1 MMKNNK
7 SKIVTED
14 FTSFKDFVKG
24 GVLKLKSVWTSLK
37 DKISNLF
44 SSKLKD
50 ALLGDEIKITIPIDM
65 KVEVEKELKEGALAA
80 IQGNYNEVLV
90 LLMLY
95 TISSPYVKI
104 SEKYKKYKSDI
115 IASANKWASDLKA
128 AVSGESYAKAESI
141 IKRGSED
148 MAKYLIEEAAK
159 NNSVIIGGYSDNIS
173 FQRGGISS
181 KADIQLFIRKGSNE
195 MLQGYSL
202 KMYTSKNVNLANATA
217 YSFAKH
223 LGGEKAAAAVKNKIN
238 SDPELKKLIDEAK
251 KQDQIKKAL
260 KKIKKGTEKDI
271 NSGMTALKKLTK
283 YSEKQIAELDI
294 KAVDA
299 ARTAARKPINPRI
312 AQIVYDVLEPIS
324 HTPEFAENILKILG
338 FTDKDTKML
347 MSVVKVGKTG
357 TKSEI
362 LAGHPEL
369 DLNKIKLVKSGIS
382 IHIKGPTGKNILSF
396 GVKEG
401 EKALIFGKVDFSS
414 VDPYK
419 FINDEPLF
427 TSK

>member
-1 MMKNNK
+1 MTKNNK
-7 SKIVTED
+7 GKMVTED

-37 DKISNLF
+37 DKISSLF
-44 SSKLKD
+44 SSKLKG
-50 ALLGDEIKITIPIDM
+50 AELGDEVQITIPIDM

-104 SEKYKKYKSDI
+104 SKKYEKYKSDI
-115 IASANKWASDLKA
+115 IASANKWASQLKN
-128 AVSGESYAKAESI
+128 AVSGESYTKAESI

-159 NNSVIIGGYSDNIS
+159 NKSVIIGGYSDNLS

-181 KADIQLFIRKGSNE
+181 KADIQLFVRKGSKE

-202 KMYTSKNVNLANATA
+202 KMYTSKSVNLANATA

-223 LGGEKAAAAVKNKIN
+223 LGGEKAADTVKNKIN
-238 SDPELKKLIDEAK
+238 NDPELKKLIDEAK
-251 KQDQIKKAL
+251 RQDQIKQAL
-260 KKIKKGTEKDI
+260 KKIKGGTEKGVI
-271 NSGMTALKKLTK
+271 SGMTALKKLKFT
-283 YSEKQIAELDI
+283 EKQIAKLDMT
-294 KAVDA
+294 AVDA

-312 AQIVYDVLEPIS
+312 AQIVYDVLEPLS
-324 HTPEFAENILKILG
+324 NTPEFAENILKILG

-347 MSVVKVGKTG
+347 MSVVKVGKSG

-369 DLNKIKLVKSGIS
+369 DLSKIKLVKSGVS
-382 IHIKGPTGKNILSF
+382 IHIKGATGKNILSF

-401 EKALIFGKVDFSS
+401 EKTLIFGKVDFST

-427 TSK
+427 ASK